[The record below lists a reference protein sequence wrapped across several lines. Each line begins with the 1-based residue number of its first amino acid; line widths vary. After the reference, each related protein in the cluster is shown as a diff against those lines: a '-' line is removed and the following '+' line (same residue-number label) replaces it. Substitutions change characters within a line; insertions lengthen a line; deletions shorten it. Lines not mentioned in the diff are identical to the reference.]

1 MTRKKGNMCTKCGVR
16 HVAPTGKKCAF
27 VKETENPTLDSQPG
41 SVSNGIQVLPLEVPK
56 AVDADHLAPAVDV
69 EERMDVV
76 EHSVSEMK
84 SMMAQVLTAVGV
96 KETDQELTESQVE
109 ATSEDNGFEQ
119 VRSRKKKKSKRTYL
133 DDFLVLGHTKE
144 EAQLAQNIVIKI
156 LRYLGFYISWAKV
169 TPPSQICRYLGLDID
184 SIEMELRLPKDKLEK
199 LILSVNTF
207 KDKSSIS
214 KKELESLGGLLSH
227 CSHVV
232 DGGRTHSR
240 RFYDLYKVILNNNLK
255 RIKLGLAAKEDLKW
269 WANFA
274 KTFNGK
280 KKIIYP
286 EYELPLVSDSSL
298 KGFAIYKGEEWLA
311 GSWDDSLKLDNDKC
325 NHIISSPSFDDYD
338 KTNINE
344 LELWPII
351 SGLRVWYPDLKGKSV
366 SIFTDNTQVYHMVR
380 KGTSSNK
387 TCMQWLREIFWIC
400 KIYKIRLV
408 PYYINTKNNLVADTL
423 SRLLYIKG
431 ESEAKKCLNGTGLCC
446 LQKIFDCCRKPGQ
459 ES

>member
-1 MTRKKGNMCTKCGVR
+1 MSILN
-16 HVAPTGKKCAF
+16 
-27 VKETENPTLDSQPG
+27 
-41 SVSNGIQVLPLEVPK
+41 
-56 AVDADHLAPAVDV
+56 
-69 EERMDVV
+69 
-76 EHSVSEMK
+76 
-84 SMMAQVLTAVGV
+84 
-96 KETDQELTESQVE
+96 
-109 ATSEDNGFEQ
+109 
-119 VRSRKKKKSKRTYL
+119 YL

-144 EAQLAQNIVIKI
+144 EAQFAQNIVIKT

-169 TPPSQICRYLGLDID
+169 TPPSKIYRYLGLDID

-199 LILSVNTF
+199 LIISVNNF

-214 KKELESLGGLLSH
+214 KQELESLGGLLSH

-240 RFYDLYKVILNNNLK
+240 RFYDLYKIILNNNLK

-274 KTFNGK
+274 KTFNVK

-311 GSWDDSLKLDNDKC
+311 GSWDDSLILDNDKC
-325 NHIISSPSFDDYD
+325 NHIISSPSFDNYN

-344 LELWPII
+344 LELWAII

-366 SIFTDNTQVYHMVR
+366 SLFTDNTQVYHMIR

-400 KIYKIRLV
+400 KIYQIRLV

-423 SRLLYIKG
+423 SRILYTKG
-431 ESEAKKCLNGTGLCC
+431 ESEARKCLNGTSLCC
-446 LQKIFDCCRKPGQ
+446 LQKFFDCCRKPGK
-459 ES
+459 ESGVATYKFCKSFDPKNPEKTMGLLRKNLQRIWLEIFFLRLFSCLQIFGVFV